1 MSNFNGL
8 VRAKKEDLDKAV
20 SNWDKAYS
28 EADAIR
34 KKLSERSMVETLT
47 SKYPWMPEEVGTL
60 TVYEYI
66 LKERRSGSSFET
78 FENGLQFIYPSEF
91 THNVYKACESYKHL
105 INIKAMLNINPDELY
120 LSSEQA
126 VKVVEWRDYDQT

>member
-34 KKLSERSMVETLT
+34 KKLLERSKVETLT
-47 SKYPWMPEEVGTL
+47 SKFPWIPNEIGT
-60 TVYEYI
+60 TYEYI
-66 LKERRSGSSFET
+66 LKEPRVGSFKT
-78 FENGLQFIYPSEF
+78 FEEGLHFIYPDEF
-91 THNVYKACESYKHL
+91 THTLYNTWESYKHL
-105 INIKAMLNINPDELY
+105 INIKAMLSINPDELY